1 MQKKAFYKIYH
12 SFIIK
17 ILNNL
22 SVEEMYFKILKAMYD
37 KSITNIILKRGKQ
50 NFPLKSGAQQ
60 GYPLLLI
67 LLNTVLEVLT
77 RVIKKNKILEN

>member
-1 MQKKAFYKIYH
+1 MYKNHMMISINAKKAFYKIYH

-37 KSITNIILKRGKQ
+37 KSI
-50 NFPLKSGAQQ
+50 S
-60 GYPLLLI
+60 
-67 LLNTVLEVLT
+67 
-77 RVIKKNKILEN
+77 